1 MDRHSFEH
9 AGLKLSYLDAGG
21 DGELLIAL
29 HALWMEA
36 GTFSELAGA
45 LAPSWRVVALDQRG
59 HGHSEHAATS
69 TWADY
74 VSDIGAFLEHLRAAR
89 PVVLLGNSLGGTAA
103 FLFAAQ
109 HPNRVRALIAEEA
122 PAEEEADLRFMQA
135 WQGVFPTREA
145 LLDKVGERLAWSVE
159 PSLRRVAGGYTLA
172 FSPKDL
178 VARQAELNG
187 EYWDEW
193 RATHCPALVIR
204 GTQSRA
210 VEGAILERMAKVRP
224 HTQLVSIEAGHV
236 VHHDAPSLF
245 LAAVEDFLATLP
257 PQESPP

>member
-1 MDRHSFEH
+1 MERQSFEH
-9 AGLKLSYLDAGG
+9 GGLKFSYLDAGG
-21 DGELLIAL
+21 EGPLNIAL

-36 GTFSELAGA
+36 GTFAPLAEA

-59 HGHSEHAATS
+59 HGQSNHAPTS
-69 TWADY
+69 TWEDY
-74 VSDIGAFLEHLRAAR
+74 ARDIGALLEHLGATR

-109 HPNRVRALIAEEA
+109 QPSKVRALIAEEA
-122 PAEEEADLRFMQA
+122 PAKEEADLGFMLA
-135 WQGVFPTREA
+135 WQGVFPTRQA

-159 PSLRRVAGGYTLA
+159 PSIRRVADGYTLA

-178 VARQAELNG
+178 VERQTQLNG
-187 EYWDEW
+187 EYWREW
-193 RATHCPALVIR
+193 RATSCPALVIR

-210 VEGAILERMAKVRP
+210 VDGAILERMADVRR

-236 VHHDAPSLF
+236 VHHDAPALF

-257 PQESPP
+257 P